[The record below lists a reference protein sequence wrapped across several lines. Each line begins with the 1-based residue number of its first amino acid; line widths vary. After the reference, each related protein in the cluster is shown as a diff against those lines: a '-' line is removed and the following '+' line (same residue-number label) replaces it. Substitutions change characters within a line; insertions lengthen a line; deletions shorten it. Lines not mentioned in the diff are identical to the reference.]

1 MVEYSCMSPE
11 DRDII
16 DRMLT
21 GRLDREGT
29 IAAMDRVRGSE
40 EARAYLERRSA
51 EMRGGSAVATD
62 RPIPPG
68 SAAGGSPSFLR
79 TETETARVAPT
90 ARILGRP
97 GSRGGGLKRTAL
109 IGFIVVLLFG
119 FAQKMKGGPE
129 APLVSM
135 DLLVAEAL
143 EAGLPWIESPRG
155 ERGGRPKV
163 VSLVMPPGNR
173 RVSLRFVD
181 STGVRF
187 EHTWTREEAPDAF
200 VEVKRNGPDGKIAAT
215 EALLSFPSHEELALL
230 PGRQIH
236 IFAVLDNGNES
247 PPSTFRVR

>member
-1 MVEYSCMSPE
+1 MSPE
-11 DRDII
+11 DREII

-21 GRLDREGT
+21 GHLDREGT
-29 IAAMDRVRGSE
+29 LAAMDRIRGSE
-40 EARAYLERRSA
+40 EARAYLEQRSA
-51 EMRGGSAVATD
+51 QIRGGSAVATD
-62 RPIPPG
+62 RPIAPG
-68 SAAGGSPSFLR
+68 LATESSPSALR
-79 TETETARVAPT
+79 SAPETPRVAPT

-109 IGFIVVLLFG
+109 IGFIIVLLFG

-129 APLVSM
+129 TPIVSM

-173 RVSLRFVD
+173 RISLRFVD
-181 STGVRF
+181 STGVRY
-187 EHTWTREEAPDAF
+187 EQAWTRDDAPDAF
-200 VEVKRNGPDGKIAAT
+200 VGVKRKGPDGKIAAT
-215 EALLSFPSHEELALL
+215 EVLLTFPSREELALL
-230 PGRQIH
+230 PGQQIH
-236 IFAVLDNGNES
+236 IFAILDNGNES